1 VLLHT
6 TSIAN
11 IFILS
16 IPLSGR
22 SSQPPKT
29 NFEKPKILVRMK
41 SKTFTPMGS
50 LHPIL
55 FFAGLYAVAL
65 LFSIFICS
73 SLFYSCNA
81 RSASPGSEKITAVKK
96 PVTSATAVAF
106 R

>member
-1 VLLHT
+1 
-6 TSIAN
+6 
-11 IFILS
+11 
-16 IPLSGR
+16 
-22 SSQPPKT
+22 
-29 NFEKPKILVRMK
+29 MK

-81 RSASPGSEKITAVKK
+81 RSASPGNEKTTAVKK
-96 PVTSATAVAF
+96 PEVQTAAVAF